1 MNLPDGAWNV
11 SRSQPGRVTRLLLR
25 AAVVG
30 SLLLLASCATRP
42 AISGQASL
50 PHAEPAILSSIHPD
64 YRIGPNDKLAIKV
77 FQVAGLD
84 REVRVD
90 NAGKISLPLAGTLA
104 VAGKTVNETQS
115 VIQKAYGQSYLQ
127 DPQVSVLVL
136 DRARQRVTVE
146 GAVAGPGIYPID
158 TELSLLQAIALAKG
172 PTNVADE
179 KDVVVFRTLGG
190 QRHVARFDLTA
201 IRDGTAPDPELM
213 GEDIVVVA
221 ESGSKVWLRRL
232 VEVTPLIGVWTLF
245 R

>member
-1 MNLPDGAWNV
+1 MRAGPVA
-11 SRSQPGRVTRLLLR
+11 RTILR
-25 AAVVG
+25 AAAVG
-30 SLLLLASCATRP
+30 SLLVLSACATRP
-42 AISGQASL
+42 AVTGPASL
-50 PHAEPAILSSIHPD
+50 PNVEPAKLSSLHPD
-64 YRIGPNDKLAIKV
+64 YRIGANDKLAIKV

-90 NAGKISLPLAGTLA
+90 NAGNISLPLVGTLA
-104 VAGKTVNETQS
+104 IAGKTVSQTQA
-115 VIQKAYGQSYLQ
+115 VIQQAYGQTYLQ

-146 GAVAGPGIYPID
+146 GAVTGPGIYPID
-158 TELSLLQAIALAKG
+158 TQLSLLQAIALAKG

-179 KDVVVFRTLGG
+179 RDVIVFRSLGG

-201 IRDGTAPDPELM
+201 IRAGTAPDPELM
-213 GEDIVVVA
+213 GEDIIVVA

>member
-1 MNLPDGAWNV
+1 M
-11 SRSQPGRVTRLLLR
+11 LLR
-25 AAVVG
+25 AAAVG

-50 PHAEPAILSSIHPD
+50 PHAEPAILSSLRPD

-90 NAGKISLPLAGTLA
+90 NAGNISLPLAGTLA

-146 GAVAGPGIYPID
+146 GAVSGPGIYPID
-158 TELSLLQAIALAKG
+158 TELSLLQAVALAKG

>member
-1 MNLPDGAWNV
+1 M
-11 SRSQPGRVTRLLLR
+11 LLR
-25 AAVVG
+25 AAAVG

-42 AISGQASL
+42 AITGLASL
-50 PHAEPAILSSIHPD
+50 PNVEPANLSSLRPD

-90 NAGKISLPLAGTLA
+90 NAGNISLPLAGTLA

-158 TELSLLQAIALAKG
+158 TQLSLLQAIALAKG

-179 KDVVVFRTLGG
+179 KDVIVFRTLGG

-201 IRDGTAPDPELM
+201 IRDGTTPDPELM

-221 ESGSKVWLRRL
+221 ESGNKVWLRRL

>member
-1 MNLPDGAWNV
+1 MNL
-11 SRSQPGRVTRLLLR
+11 SRVLMH
-25 AAVVG
+25 AAALG

-42 AISGQASL
+42 AGTAATSL
-50 PHAEPAILSSIHPD
+50 PDVEPANLVSTYPD

-77 FQVAGLD
+77 FQVPGLD

-90 NAGKISLPLAGTLA
+90 NAGNISLPLAGTLA
-104 VAGKTVNETQS
+104 VAGKSVSQTQS
-115 VIQKAYGQSYLQ
+115 VIQQAYGQSYLQ

-158 TELSLLQAIALAKG
+158 TQLSLLQAIALAKG
-172 PTNVADE
+172 PTSIADE
-179 KDVVVFRTLGG
+179 KDVIVFRTLGG

-201 IRDGTAPDPELM
+201 IRDGTAADPNLM
-213 GEDIVVVA
+213 GEDVIVVS
-221 ESGSKVWLRRL
+221 ESGSKAWLRRL

>member
-1 MNLPDGAWNV
+1 MNL
-11 SRSQPGRVTRLLLR
+11 SRVLMH
-25 AAVVG
+25 AAALG

-42 AISGQASL
+42 AGTAATSL
-50 PHAEPAILSSIHPD
+50 PDVEPANLVSTYPD

-77 FQVAGLD
+77 FQVPGLD

-90 NAGKISLPLAGTLA
+90 NAGNISLPLAGTLA
-104 VAGKTVNETQS
+104 VAGKTVSQTQS
-115 VIQKAYGQSYLQ
+115 VIQQAYGQSYLQ

-158 TELSLLQAIALAKG
+158 TQLSLLQAIALAKG
-172 PTNVADE
+172 PTSIADE
-179 KDVVVFRTLGG
+179 KDVIVFRTLGG

-201 IRDGTAPDPELM
+201 IREGTAADPNLM
-213 GEDIVVVA
+213 GEDVIVVS
-221 ESGSKVWLRRL
+221 ESGSKAWLRRL